1 MAVESNLARVEYA
14 AWGLASPAN
23 LLTVSR
29 IVLTPLLL
37 WWIVAADDTIGTSW
51 RAFIL
56 GFAMGFTDLIDGR
69 LARRDNNV
77 SRLGA
82 FLDPLADKIVV
93 IGAGLAFVVVDRYAL
108 LPVLLIAIREIAI
121 SAVRTWYSFKGLS
134 IPARTSAK
142 WKATIQ
148 GAALLIAALPPLK
161 DQQVIVDVAL
171 WVAVAFT
178 VWTGAQYLRDG
189 STILRTTGVR

>member
-1 MAVESNLARVEYA
+1 MAAESGVAPVEYA

-29 IVLTPLLL
+29 IVFTPVLL
-37 WWIVAADDTIGTSW
+37 WWILAADDVLGTSW
-51 RAFIL
+51 RGFVL

-69 LARRDNNV
+69 MARRDNNV

-93 IGAGLAFVVVDRYAL
+93 IGAALAFVVVDRYAL
-108 LPVLLIAIREIAI
+108 LPVLLLAGRELAI

-148 GAALLIAALPPLK
+148 GAALLIAVLPPLL
-161 DQQVIVDVAL
+161 DQQLIVDVAL
-171 WVAVAFT
+171 WIAVAFT
-178 VWTGAQYLRDG
+178 LWTGAQYLRDG
-189 STILRTTGVR
+189 SAILRTTGTR